1 MMIYVMFHK
10 FANGQGKFFNTDGM
24 SGISG
29 LVPHPGTTWSWFRIE
44 LFVSPGA
51 IENLH
56 MMICKQILGIQ
67 KQTTNVGVLLEMGR
81 IPLSIWAAKFSVKTG
96 RLSRLGEEN

>member
-10 FANGQGKFFNTDGM
+10 FANGQGKFFDTDGM

-51 IENLH
+51 NFNRQTCSISVGPV
-56 MMICKQILGIQ
+56 QIVL
-67 KQTTNVGVLLEMGR
+67 VGFNFYILIIFVT
-81 IPLSIWAAKFSVKTG
+81 I
-96 RLSRLGEEN
+96 